1 MATFE
6 MGSTTAKG
14 GFANERTICDK
25 FNNWKNDKEA
35 QIWLK
40 IMGYDIEKIDFVK
53 SIQIPIRIRRD
64 DIEKFGM
71 GKENY
76 EKLMQFKKADVQ
88 IRIMIRIGSIL
99 SVENI
104 SLKKANSNANYNQ
117 VDKRWIDT
125 YKEMWGFDEE
135 IVLGLKLFTGE
146 LNHKSYP
153 NLIGKRKL
161 RDKRRIFLNEVPEN
175 IRNKIINF
183 FEDNKIAVVSDIL
196 MGRGGLSAD
205 WMLVTRYNKQDQTTT
220 WILKDI
226 NTAMNFFGKGTVRIS
241 PRGSLYIGK
250 ITMQRKGGTPDPTK
264 LQFKIKPCDLFKL
277 GAENG
282 S

>member
-1 MATFE
+1 MGEMATFE

-40 IMGYDIEKIDFVK
+40 IMGYDIEKIDSVK

-64 DIEKFGM
+64 AIEKFGM

-104 SLKKANSNANYNQ
+104 SLKKANSDVNYNQ
-117 VDKRWIDT
+117 VDKRWVDT
-125 YKEMWGFDEE
+125 YKEMWGFDED
-135 IVLGLKLFTGE
+135 ITLGLKLFTGE
-146 LNHKSYP
+146 LNHKFYP
-153 NLIGKRKL
+153 NLTGKRKL
-161 RDKRRIFLNEVPEN
+161 RDKRRIFLNELPEN

-183 FEDNKIAVVSDIL
+183 FEDNKIVVVSDIL

-205 WMLVTRYNKQDQTTT
+205 WMLITRYNKQDQTTT

-226 NTAMNFFGKGTVRIS
+226 NTAMNFFGRGTVRIS

-250 ITMQRKGGTPDPTK
+250 ITMQKKGENSRSN
-264 LQFKIKPCDLFKL
+264 KITVQDKAL
-277 GAENG
+277 
-282 S
+282 

>member
-40 IMGYDIEKIDFVK
+40 IMGYDIEKIDSVK

-64 DIEKFGM
+64 AIEKFGM

-104 SLKKANSNANYNQ
+104 SLKKANSDVNYNQ
-117 VDKRWIDT
+117 VDKRWVDT
-125 YKEMWGFDEE
+125 YKEMWGFDED
-135 IVLGLKLFTGE
+135 ITLGLKLFTGE
-146 LNHKSYP
+146 LNHKFYP
-153 NLIGKRKL
+153 NLTGKRKL
-161 RDKRRIFLNEVPEN
+161 RDKRRIFLNELPEN

-183 FEDNKIAVVSDIL
+183 FEDNKIVVVSDIL

-205 WMLVTRYNKQDQTTT
+205 WMLITRYNKQDQTTT

-226 NTAMNFFGKGTVRIS
+226 NTAMNFFGRGTVRIS

-250 ITMQRKGGTPDPTK
+250 ITMQKKGENSRSN
-264 LQFKIKPCDLFKL
+264 KITVQDKAL
-277 GAENG
+277 
-282 S
+282 